1 MWLHPKARVKFMVLV
16 CCLCHYAYVASVQRI
31 GKKIRSTGGALIGL
45 QARYNFSLTA
55 PEHLTTLFNTRQLSA
70 SGSASSSAPAGGLS
84 RRSFE
89 LTPPM
94 SSYLVAFVVG
104 NLTNASALVPG
115 ATPMDER
122 RTVSVWGTPD
132 RYIGM
137 HERRRSKLETS
148 GE

>member
-1 MWLHPKARVKFMVLV
+1 MQCNRMQLS
-16 CCLCHYAYVASVQRI
+16 AYE
-31 GKKIRSTGGALIGL
+31 KKLIGM
-45 QARYNFSLTA
+45 QARYNFSLMA
-55 PEHLTTLFNTRQLSA
+55 PEHLTTLFNTRQLA
-70 SGSASSSAPAGGLS
+70 ASSATAGSLS

-132 RYIGM
+132 R
-137 HERRRSKLETS
+137 
-148 GE
+148 